1 MSKRFNFK
9 VEVEHPFPDS
19 RIETLSLDDAQRRFN
34 LDPWDLETLAE
45 DRVLFINEVALS
57 KSEEL

>member
-1 MSKRFNFK
+1 MSKKFDFK

-19 RIETLSLDDAQRRFN
+19 RIETLSLDTAEKRFN

-45 DRVLFINEVALS
+45 GRVLFINEIAIS